1 MTVHLISVEQAS
13 YLDVALRTR
22 QPHEPMPACPTCREE
37 PSSVWHRRERL
48 TPAQLGFEPCGH
60 VHELDPSTW
69 DDWTASAPTNPWV
82 EIFEDHCRELQRKW
96 RAAGEA

>member
-22 QPHEPMPACPTCREE
+22 RRDEPMPACPTCRQE
-37 PSSVWHRRERL
+37 PSTVWWHRDRL
-48 TPAQLGFEPCGH
+48 QADQLGFEPCGH
-60 VHELDPSTW
+60 VHEVDLGTY
-69 DDWTASAPTNPWV
+69 DDWCASAPTNPWV

-96 RAAGEA
+96 RQAKEG